1 MNDKTRREDFKK
13 LVLPNVMKENSIH
26 SELKLGDISRFI
38 YLCCPLFL
46 KFKKK
51 KNYYHLKCIEL
62 TGFKFAFL
70 SLSLTLFSIWVSS
83 WFLSLYV
90 AFKSFYQPT
99 SDPHS
104 FIIHIYVDRPPALLL
119 QIILLHASQIKHH

>member
-38 YLCCPLFL
+38 YLCCSLFL
-46 KFKKK
+46 KFKK

-70 SLSLTLFSIWVSS
+70 SLSLALFSIWVSS
-83 WFLSLYV
+83 
-90 AFKSFYQPT
+90 
-99 SDPHS
+99 
-104 FIIHIYVDRPPALLL
+104 
-119 QIILLHASQIKHH
+119 